1 MKSSTKL
8 PLNGPPGTGQH
19 SAIKYD
25 VTTRNLMEFEASDN
39 PVKELLERV
48 NFMMSEVHT
57 SVNTNMYKYVY
68 IYTYLYICGHM

>member
-1 MKSSTKL
+1 MKTSKL

-19 SAIKYD
+19 STIKYD

-48 NFMMSEVHT
+48 NFMMSEVYT
-57 SVNTNMYKYVY
+57 SVNT
-68 IYTYLYICGHM
+68 